1 MATFA
6 ILAIVL
12 TAAVLLAVLWPL
24 WRDARALVLGGVA
37 ALGIATFALYRVVG
51 TPAALAPDA
60 AAAAAPAT
68 LEDAV
73 AQLVAELE
81 KQPNEPEGWRL
92 LGKSYAALQRYGDA
106 QKAFER
112 AVELMPT
119 DADLLVEAAQARLF
133 ANADRKLDAQA
144 MALLDRARQI
154 NPGHQRALWFIGL
167 AQRQE
172 GKPAEAAKTWEP
184 LLAQVDPNTAATLRT
199 QIDEA
204 RAEAGLPP
212 LPAAAPAAPAVD
224 AAPALLTVTVDL
236 APALKDKLAPGDTL
250 FVFARQTGG
259 PPMPVAAKRLPVAAF
274 PMTVPLGDGDSP
286 MPTLKLSQLPQVHLV
301 ARISKGGAATAQ
313 PGDLEAGALTA
324 DVKPGSAYTLTID
337 RVVP

>member
-1 MATFA
+1 MTTFV

-12 TAAVLLAVLWPL
+12 SVAVLLAVLWPL
-24 WRDARALVLGGVA
+24 WRSARPLVIGGVL

-51 TPAALAPDA
+51 TPAALEPQATA
-60 AAAAAPAT
+60 AGPAT
-68 LEDAV
+68 LEDAIV
-73 AQLVAELE
+73 QLEAELK

-92 LGKSYAALQRYGDA
+92 LGKSYAALQRFGDA
-106 QKAFER
+106 QAAFER
-112 AVELMPT
+112 AVKLLPD

-133 ANADRKLDAQA
+133 NNAERKLDAQA
-144 MALLDRARQI
+144 MALLERARQI
-154 NPGHQRALWFIGL
+154 TPGHQRAAWFIGL

-199 QIDEA
+199 QINEA

-212 LPAAAPAAPAVD
+212 LADAAPAAD
-224 AAPALLTVTVDL
+224 ASPALLTVTVDL

-250 FVFARQTGG
+250 FVFARQVGG
-259 PPMPVAAKRLPVAAF
+259 PPMPVAAKRLPVASF

-286 MPTLKLSQLPQVHLV
+286 MPTLKLSQLPQVQLV
-301 ARISKGGAATAQ
+301 ARISKSGAATATA
-313 PGDLEAGALTA
+313 GDLEATAITA
-324 DVKPGSAYTLTID
+324 DVKAGNAYTLTID